1 MNRPGGD
8 GPGHGLP
15 TPLSS
20 TNPLPPPDPETV
32 SPMNAQHLPGD
43 LLRAVLHRLAP
54 ADVARAACVCRQ
66 WHAVAS
72 DRAVLEAAFRA
83 PWGVR
88 RVVGDP
94 ATRAF
99 WRAASL
105 SRYALSHTVRR
116 GDTVPGIAVKYSVQ
130 VTDIKRFNNMMSDHG
145 IYSRERLLIPISDP
159 EILLGSTCYIEMD
172 HNAKRE
178 VAVFYPEGHPTGNA
192 DSLANAAAAKKRS
205 KQILESVRRSLH
217 VDDGTAEY
225 YLSVTEGDP
234 RAAMMQ
240 FSEDLRWEQQQA
252 GH

>member
-8 GPGHGLP
+8 GADLGLSP
-15 TPLSS
+15 
-20 TNPLPPPDPETV
+20 TNPSAPSDPEPA

-43 LLRAVLHRLAP
+43 LLRAVLHRLSP

-83 PWGVR
+83 PWGVH
-88 RVVGDP
+88 RVVGEP

-105 SRYALSHTVRR
+105 GRYALSHTVRR

-172 HNAKRE
+172 HNSKRE

-192 DSLANAAAAKKRS
+192 ESLANAAAAKKRS
-205 KQILESVRRSLH
+205 KRILESVRRSLH

-225 YLSVTEGDP
+225 YLSVTDGDP

-240 FSEDLRWEQQQA
+240 FSEDLRWEQQQP

>member
-1 MNRPGGD
+1 MSARDFP
-8 GPGHGLP
+8 
-15 TPLSS
+15 
-20 TNPLPPPDPETV
+20 
-32 SPMNAQHLPGD
+32 AD
-43 LLRAVLHRLAP
+43 LLRAVLHRLPP
-54 ADVARAACVCRQ
+54 ADVARAACVCRL

-88 RVVGDP
+88 RVVGEP

-99 WRAASL
+99 WRASSL
-105 SRYALSHTVRR
+105 GRFALSHTVRR
-116 GDTVPGIAVKYSVQ
+116 GDNVPGIALKYSVQ

-145 IYSRERLLIPISDP
+145 IYSRERLLIPISSP
-159 EILLGSTCYIEMD
+159 EILLDSTCYIEMD

-178 VAVFYPEGHPTGNA
+178 VAVFYPEGHPNGDA
-192 DSLANAAAAKKRS
+192 QSLANTAAAKRQSKR
-205 KQILESVRRSLH
+205 ILESVRRSLR

-225 YLSVTEGDP
+225 YLSVTDGDP
-234 RAAMMQ
+234 RAAMME